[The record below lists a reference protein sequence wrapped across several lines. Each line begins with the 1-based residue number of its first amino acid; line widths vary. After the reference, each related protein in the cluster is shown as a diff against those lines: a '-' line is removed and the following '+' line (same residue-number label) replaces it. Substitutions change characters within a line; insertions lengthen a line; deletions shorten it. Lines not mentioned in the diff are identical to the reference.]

1 MLASGGGTNLQAYL
15 DHLAAAG
22 DRRASDVVLVVSDR
36 QAAGAL
42 ERARRR
48 GIPTA
53 LLPSPSR
60 AEAEP
65 LDTLLHRYDVDLLV
79 LAGFLKLVPAEVVRR
94 MHGRIL
100 NVHPAL
106 LPSFGGHGMYGER
119 VHKAVIESG
128 ARTSGVTVHF
138 VDDVY
143 DRGRIIAQWPVPV
156 LPGDDAPTLA
166 ARVLRVE
173 HVLYPR
179 VIEGVA
185 AGRITLESCA
195 GGRHPPLHA
204 EQMAFLLA
212 THAFDALTQSIDLL
226 LEL

>member
-15 DHLAAAG
+15 DHLEAAA

-53 LLPSPSR
+53 LLPAPSR
-60 AEAEP
+60 PEAVP
-65 LDTLLHRYDVDLLV
+65 LDALLHRYDVDLLV
-79 LAGFLKLVPAEVVRR
+79 LAGFLKLVPSDVVRR

-119 VHKAVIESG
+119 VHQAVLESG
-128 ARTSGVTVHF
+128 ARVSGVTVHF

-143 DRGRIIAQWPVPV
+143 DRGRIVAQWPVPV
-156 LPGDDAPTLA
+156 LPGDDSATLG

-173 HVLYPR
+173 HLLYPR
-179 VIEGVA
+179 VIEAVA
-185 AGRITLESCA
+185 TGRVTLESCA
-195 GGRHPPLHA
+195 DRRHSPLHG
-204 EQMAFLLA
+204 EQAAFMLA
-212 THAFDALTQSIDLL
+212 THADALAQSIDLL

>member
-15 DHLAAAG
+15 DHLETAG

-36 QAAGAL
+36 EAAGAL

-60 AEAEP
+60 SKAEP
-65 LDTLLHRYDVDLLV
+65 LEALLRRHDVELLV
-79 LAGFLKLVPAEVVRR
+79 LAGFLKLVPADVVRR

-106 LPSFGGHGMYGER
+106 LPSFGGPGMYGER
-119 VHKAVIESG
+119 VHNAVIESG
-128 ARTSGVTVHF
+128 ARVSGVTVHF

-166 ARVLRVE
+166 ARVLHVE
-173 HVLYPR
+173 HLLYPR

-195 GGRHPPLHA
+195 ERRHSPMHA

-212 THAFDALTQSIDLL
+212 THASDALAQSIDLL
-226 LEL
+226 LEI

>member
-15 DHLAAAG
+15 DHLEAAG

-48 GIPTA
+48 GIPTG

-60 AEAEP
+60 PDAEP
-65 LDTLLHRYDVDLLV
+65 LETQLHRHDVDLLV
-79 LAGFLKLVPAEVVRR
+79 LAGFLKLVPADVVRR
-94 MHGRIL
+94 MHGRIV

-106 LPSFGGHGMYGER
+106 LPSFGGRGMYGAR
-119 VHKAVIESG
+119 VHEAVIESG
-128 ARTSGVTVHF
+128 ARVSGVTVHF

-156 LPGDDAPTLA
+156 VPGDDAPRLA
-166 ARVLRVE
+166 ARVLEVE

-195 GGRHPPLHA
+195 ERQHRSLHA
-204 EQMAFLLA
+204 EHMAFLLA
-212 THAFDALTQSIDLL
+212 THATDALAQSIDLL